1 MPKKTDVPM
10 IQIDNVEYEVDKLSN
25 EAKEQITNIHF
36 VDQKLQQLSN
46 ELAVADTARMA
57 YLSALKNATKK

>member
-1 MPKKTDVPM
+1 M
-10 IQIDNVEYEVDKLSN
+10 IKIDDVEYEVDKLSN
-25 EAKEQITNIHF
+25 EAKDQITNIQF

-57 YLSALKNATKK
+57 YVSALKNETKK